1 LLAGGCEK
9 STATFCWP
17 LPIVVGQTILPPA
30 AFLATNAHVM
40 SMVYFLSIDA
50 KTSCWADVRQHQQSQ
65 MRDESASNE
74 GNMLSRC
81 LKMAALCA
89 GVAMTSV
96 AITPAVS
103 AQTFPMQPIKV
114 LIGFGPGSAA
124 DILARLVG
132 KQMEASLG
140 QPIVVENRPGN
151 SSMIA
156 AETVTRA
163 PADGYTL
170 FMATIA
176 NTLNPAETK
185 SNFNLG
191 RDLAPIAL
199 LGIVPNVL
207 VAHPSVPA
215 NNLQEL
221 IALAKS
227 KPESLTFG
235 SSGYATASYMA
246 AELFNANAGTK
257 IVMVPYQ
264 GGSNQAVSDLLSGRI
279 TLMFNVA
286 ATLAPHVEAG
296 KLKAFAVAQS
306 KRASIMPDVPTLA
319 EAGMAGYDAG
329 IWIGLL
335 APVGTPPAIIE
346 KLSGAAND
354 ALNTEAVRTA
364 LKRQGTDPLG
374 GTPKQFADFI
384 HADIEKWVAVLASSS
399 SGK

>member
-1 LLAGGCEK
+1 MFG
-9 STATFCWP
+9 
-17 LPIVVGQTILPPA
+17 
-30 AFLATNAHVM
+30 
-40 SMVYFLSIDA
+40 
-50 KTSCWADVRQHQQSQ
+50 
-65 MRDESASNE
+65 
-74 GNMLSRC
+74 RC
-81 LKMAALCA
+81 LRMSTLCIGIVMVAAGA
-89 GVAMTSV
+89 A
-96 AITPAVS
+96 S
-103 AQTFPMQPIKV
+103 AQTYPAQPVKIV
-114 LIGFGPGSAA
+114 IGFGPGSAA

-132 KQMEASLG
+132 KQMEVGLG
-140 QPIVVENRPGN
+140 QPVIVENRPGN

-156 AETVTRA
+156 AEAVARA

-199 LGIVPNVL
+199 LGTVPNVL

-215 NNLQEL
+215 NNLREL

-227 KPESLTFG
+227 KPDSLTFG

-246 AELFNANAGTK
+246 AELFNAKAGTK
-257 IVMVPYQ
+257 IVSVPYQ
-264 GGSNQAVSDLLSGRI
+264 GGSNQALSDLLSGRI

-306 KRASIMPDVPTLA
+306 KRALSMPDVPTLA
-319 EAGMAGYDAG
+319 EAGMEGFDAG

-335 APVGTPPAIIE
+335 APSGTPPAIIE
-346 KLSGAAND
+346 KLSTAAND
-354 ALNTEAVRTA
+354 ALNAEGVRAA
-364 LKRQGTDPLG
+364 LRQQGTDPVG
-374 GTPKQFADFI
+374 GTPKEFADFI
-384 HADIEKWVAVLASSS
+384 RADIEKWVAVLALPAA
-399 SGK
+399 GK

>member
-1 LLAGGCEK
+1 M
-9 STATFCWP
+9 F
-17 LPIVVGQTILPPA
+17 
-30 AFLATNAHVM
+30 
-40 SMVYFLSIDA
+40 
-50 KTSCWADVRQHQQSQ
+50 
-65 MRDESASNE
+65 
-74 GNMLSRC
+74 SRL
-81 LKMAALCA
+81 LKMIALCTGVTTVSGA
-89 GVAMTSV
+89 GTASV
-96 AITPAVS
+96 V
-103 AQTFPMQPIKV
+103 AQTYPAQPIRV
-114 LIGFGPGSAA
+114 IVGFGPGSAA

-132 KQMEASLG
+132 KQMEAGLG

-156 AETVTRA
+156 AESVARA

-191 RDLAPIAL
+191 KELAPIAL

-215 NNLQEL
+215 NSLQEL

-227 KPESLTFG
+227 KPEGLTFG

-246 AELFNANAGTK
+246 AELFNEKAGTK
-257 IVMVPYQ
+257 ILAVPYQ

-319 EAGMAGYDAG
+319 EAGMEGFDAG

-335 APVGTPPAIIE
+335 APAGTPPAIIE
-346 KLSGAAND
+346 KLSAAAND
-354 ALNTEAVRTA
+354 ALNNEAVRTA

-374 GTPKQFADFI
+374 GTSNEFADFI
-384 HADIEKWVAVLASSS
+384 RADIAKWGAILARPGPS
-399 SGK
+399 K

>member
-1 LLAGGCEK
+1 MRRSGG
-9 STATFCWP
+9 
-17 LPIVVGQTILPPA
+17 IV
-30 AFLATNAHVM
+30 
-40 SMVYFLSIDA
+40 LSYLKI
-50 KTSCWADVRQHQQSQ
+50 
-65 MRDESASNE
+65 SAV
-74 GNMLSRC
+74 
-81 LKMAALCA
+81 CA
-89 GVAMTSV
+89 GITIAVAGAAPV
-96 AITPAVS
+96 AAQPWPA
-103 AQTFPMQPIKV
+103 QPIKV
-114 LIGFGPGSAA
+114 VVGFGPGSAA
-124 DILARLVG
+124 DILARLVA
-132 KQMEASLG
+132 KQMEAGLG
-140 QPIVVENRPGN
+140 QPVVVENRPGN

-156 AETVTRA
+156 AESVARS

-191 RDLAPIAL
+191 RDLAPIVL
-199 LGIVPNVL
+199 LGTVPNVL

-246 AELFNANAGTK
+246 AELFNARAGTK
-257 IVMVPYQ
+257 ILTVPYQ
-264 GGSNQAVSDLLSGRI
+264 GGSNQALSDLLSGRI

-296 KLKAFAVAQS
+296 KLRAFAVAQS

-319 EAGMAGYDAG
+319 EAGISGYDAG

-335 APVGTPPAIIE
+335 APAGTPPAIVE
-346 KLSGAAND
+346 KLSVAANV
-354 ALNTEAVRTA
+354 ALGTEEVRTA

-374 GTPKQFADFI
+374 GTPKEFADFI
-384 HADIEKWVAVLASSS
+384 RADIEKWVAVLATVN

>member
-1 LLAGGCEK
+1 M
-9 STATFCWP
+9 F
-17 LPIVVGQTILPPA
+17 
-30 AFLATNAHVM
+30 
-40 SMVYFLSIDA
+40 
-50 KTSCWADVRQHQQSQ
+50 
-65 MRDESASNE
+65 
-74 GNMLSRC
+74 SRHIR
-81 LKMAALCA
+81 KAAL
-89 GVAMTSV
+89 GVVVAMASV
-96 AITPAVS
+96 AGTAAVM
-103 AQTFPMQPIKV
+103 AQTYPTQPVKILV
-114 LIGFGPGSAA
+114 GFGPGSAA

-156 AETVTRA
+156 AEAVARGA
-163 PADGYTL
+163 PDGYTL

-185 SNFNLG
+185 SGFNLG
-191 RDLAPIAL
+191 KDLAPIAL
-199 LGIVPNVL
+199 LGLVPNVL

-227 KPESLTFG
+227 KPETLTFG

-257 IVMVPYQ
+257 ILSVPYQ
-264 GGSNQAVSDLLSGRI
+264 GGSNQALSDLLSGRI

-306 KRASIMPDVPTLA
+306 KRASIMPEVPTLA
-319 EAGMAGYDAG
+319 EAGMTGYDAG
-329 IWIGLL
+329 VWIGLL
-335 APVGTPPAIIE
+335 APAATPPAIIE
-346 KLSGAAND
+346 KLSGAANA
-354 ALNTEAVRTA
+354 ALGAGEVRTA
-364 LKRQGTDPLG
+364 LKRQGTDPVG
-374 GTPKQFADFI
+374 GTPKEFADFI
-384 HADIEKWVAVLASSS
+384 RVDIEKWVAVLASSS
-399 SGK
+399 PAK

>member
-1 LLAGGCEK
+1 
-9 STATFCWP
+9 
-17 LPIVVGQTILPPA
+17 
-30 AFLATNAHVM
+30 
-40 SMVYFLSIDA
+40 
-50 KTSCWADVRQHQQSQ
+50 
-65 MRDESASNE
+65 
-74 GNMLSRC
+74 MLGRRF
-81 LKMAALCA
+81 KMIALCA
-89 GVAMTSV
+89 GVAVMSI
-96 AITPAVS
+96 AGAAS
-103 AQTFPMQPIKV
+103 AMAQAYPTQPIKV

-132 KQMEASLG
+132 KQMEVSLG

-156 AETVTRA
+156 AETVARA

-191 RDLAPIAL
+191 KEMAPITL
-199 LGIVPNVL
+199 LGTVPNVL

-215 NNLQEL
+215 SNLQEL
-221 IALAKS
+221 VALAKS
-227 KPESLTFG
+227 KPETLTFG

-246 AELFNANAGTK
+246 AELFNAKAGTR
-257 IVMVPYQ
+257 IVTVPYQ

-296 KLKAFAVAQS
+296 KLKAFAVAQP

-319 EAGMAGYDAG
+319 EAGMSGYDAG

-335 APVGTPPAIIE
+335 APRATPPAIIE
-346 KLSGAAND
+346 KLSAAAND

-364 LKRQGTDPLG
+364 LKLQGTDPVG
-374 GTPKQFADFI
+374 GTPNEFADFI
-384 HADIEKWVAVLASSS
+384 RADIEKWGAALASSGA
-399 SGK
+399 GK

>member
-1 LLAGGCEK
+1 MKRQGLRGGDNMFRRCIK
-9 STATFCWP
+9 
-17 LPIVVGQTILPPA
+17 VV
-30 AFLATNAHVM
+30 
-40 SMVYFLSIDA
+40 
-50 KTSCWADVRQHQQSQ
+50 
-65 MRDESASNE
+65 
-74 GNMLSRC
+74 
-81 LKMAALCA
+81 ALCA
-89 GVAMTSV
+89 GIAMIAVAGT
-96 AITPAVS
+96 AAVM
-103 AQTFPMQPIKV
+103 AQTYPVQPIKV
-114 LIGFGPGSAA
+114 IVGFGPGSAA

-132 KQMEASLG
+132 KQMEVSLR

-156 AETVTRA
+156 AETVARA
-163 PADGYTL
+163 SADGYTL

-246 AELFNANAGTK
+246 AELFNDNAGTK
-257 IVMVPYQ
+257 ILSVPYQ

-286 ATLAPHVEAG
+286 PTLAPHVEAG

-319 EAGMAGYDAG
+319 EAGMTGFDAG

-335 APVGTPPAIIE
+335 APAGTPPAIID
-346 KLSGAAND
+346 KLSGAANE
-354 ALNTEAVRTA
+354 ALNTDEVRTA

-384 HADIEKWVAVLASSS
+384 RTDIAKWVAVLASPSS
-399 SGK
+399 AK

>member
-1 LLAGGCEK
+1 M
-9 STATFCWP
+9 FCH
-17 LPIVVGQTILPPA
+17 T
-30 AFLATNAHVM
+30 
-40 SMVYFLSIDA
+40 
-50 KTSCWADVRQHQQSQ
+50 
-65 MRDESASNE
+65 
-74 GNMLSRC
+74 

-89 GVAMTSV
+89 GVMGATVAGVASV
-96 AITPAVS
+96 VAQSYPA
-103 AQTFPMQPIKV
+103 QPIKV

-156 AETVTRA
+156 AETVARA

-191 RDLAPIAL
+191 RDLKPIAM

-215 NNLQEL
+215 DNLQEL

-257 IVMVPYQ
+257 IVIVPYQ

-296 KLKAFAVAQS
+296 KLKAIAVAQS
-306 KRASIMPDVPTLA
+306 KRASTMPEVPTLA
-319 EAGMAGYDAG
+319 EAGMPGYDAG

-335 APVGTPPAIIE
+335 APAATPPAIIE

-354 ALNTEAVRTA
+354 ALNNEVVRAA

-374 GTPKQFADFI
+374 GTPKEFADFI
-384 HADIEKWVAVLASSS
+384 RADIEKWVAVLASSG

>member
-1 LLAGGCEK
+1 M
-9 STATFCWP
+9 F
-17 LPIVVGQTILPPA
+17 
-30 AFLATNAHVM
+30 
-40 SMVYFLSIDA
+40 
-50 KTSCWADVRQHQQSQ
+50 
-65 MRDESASNE
+65 
-74 GNMLSRC
+74 SRH
-81 LKMAALCA
+81 LKITALCA
-89 GVAMTSV
+89 GVAMMMV
-96 AITPAVS
+96 ANTAAVL
-103 AQTFPMQPIKV
+103 AQAYPSQPIKIV
-114 LIGFGPGSAA
+114 IGFGPGSAA

-132 KQMEASLG
+132 KPMETSLG

-151 SSMIA
+151 SSMSA
-156 AETVTRA
+156 AETVARA

-207 VAHPSVPA
+207 VANPSVPA

-221 IALAKS
+221 ITLAKS

-235 SSGYATASYMA
+235 SSGFATASHMA
-246 AELFNANAGTK
+246 AELFNEQAGTR
-257 IVMVPYQ
+257 ILTVPYQ

-319 EAGMAGYDAG
+319 EAGMTGFDAG

-335 APVGTPPAIIE
+335 APAGTPPAIIE
-346 KLSGAAND
+346 KLSIAANK
-354 ALNTEAVRTA
+354 ALGTEEVRTA
-364 LKRQGTDPLG
+364 LKRQGTDPAG
-374 GTPKQFADFI
+374 STAKEFADFI
-384 HADIEKWVAVLASSS
+384 HSDIEKWSAILASPAL
-399 SGK
+399 KK

>member
-1 LLAGGCEK
+1 VFSYPKISALC
-9 STATFCWP
+9 T
-17 LPIVVGQTILPPA
+17 VVTILAVAGA
-30 AFLATNAHVM
+30 APGM
-40 SMVYFLSIDA
+40 
-50 KTSCWADVRQHQQSQ
+50 
-65 MRDESASNE
+65 
-74 GNMLSRC
+74 
-81 LKMAALCA
+81 
-89 GVAMTSV
+89 
-96 AITPAVS
+96 
-103 AQTFPMQPIKV
+103 AQTWPAQPIKV
-114 LIGFGPGSAA
+114 VVGFGPGSAA
-124 DILARLVG
+124 DILARLVA
-132 KQMEASLG
+132 KQMEADLG
-140 QPIVVENRPGN
+140 QPIVIENRPGN

-156 AETVTRA
+156 AESVARA

-185 SNFNLG
+185 SGFNLG
-191 RDLAPIAL
+191 KDLAPIVL
-199 LGIVPNVL
+199 LGSVPNVL

-246 AELFNANAGTK
+246 AELFNAKAGTK
-257 IVMVPYQ
+257 ILSVPYQ

-306 KRASIMPDVPTLA
+306 RRASIMPDVPTLA
-319 EAGMAGYDAG
+319 EAGISGYDAG

-335 APVGTPPAIIE
+335 APAGTPSAIVE
-346 KLSGAAND
+346 KLSAAANA
-354 ALNTEAVRTA
+354 ALSIEEVRTA

-374 GTPKQFADFI
+374 GTPKEFADFI
-384 HADIEKWVAVLASSS
+384 RADIEKWVAVLAAAN

>member
-1 LLAGGCEK
+1 MFRRCNE
-9 STATFCWP
+9 
-17 LPIVVGQTILPPA
+17 VV
-30 AFLATNAHVM
+30 
-40 SMVYFLSIDA
+40 
-50 KTSCWADVRQHQQSQ
+50 
-65 MRDESASNE
+65 
-74 GNMLSRC
+74 
-81 LKMAALCA
+81 ALCA
-89 GVAMTSV
+89 SITMIAVAGT
-96 AITPAVS
+96 AAVT
-103 AQTFPMQPIKV
+103 AQTYPAQPIKV
-114 LIGFGPGSAA
+114 ILGFGPGSAA

-132 KQMEASLG
+132 KQMEVSLR

-156 AETVTRA
+156 AETVARA
-163 PADGYTL
+163 SPDGYTL

-191 RDLAPIAL
+191 RDLAPIVL
-199 LGIVPNVL
+199 LGTVPNVL

-227 KPESLTFG
+227 KPDTLTFG

-246 AELFNANAGTK
+246 AELFNAKAGTQ
-257 IVMVPYQ
+257 IVAVPYQ

-306 KRASIMPDVPTLA
+306 KRASIMPDVPTLT
-319 EAGMAGYDAG
+319 EAGMPGYDAG

-335 APVGTPPAIIE
+335 APAATPPAIIE
-346 KLSGAAND
+346 KLSTAANE
-354 ALNTEAVRTA
+354 ALKSEEVRTA
-364 LKRQGTDPLG
+364 LKRQGTDPVG
-374 GTPKQFADFI
+374 GTPKEFSDFI
-384 HADIEKWVAVLASSS
+384 RADIEKWLTILARPGL
-399 SGK
+399 GK

>member
-1 LLAGGCEK
+1 MFRRTLRV
-9 STATFCWP
+9 F
-17 LPIVVGQTILPPA
+17 V
-30 AFLATNAHVM
+30 
-40 SMVYFLSIDA
+40 
-50 KTSCWADVRQHQQSQ
+50 
-65 MRDESASNE
+65 
-74 GNMLSRC
+74 
-81 LKMAALCA
+81 LCA
-89 GVAMTSV
+89 GVALASLAGSSSGM
-96 AITPAVS
+96 
-103 AQTFPMQPIKV
+103 AQTYPAQPIKI

-124 DILARLVG
+124 DILARLVS
-132 KQMEASLG
+132 KEMEVRLG

-156 AETVTRA
+156 AETVARA

-185 SNFNLG
+185 SNFNLAK
-191 RDLAPIAL
+191 DLAPITL
-199 LGIVPNVL
+199 LGTVPNVL

-227 KPESLTFG
+227 KPDTLTFG

-286 ATLAPHVEAG
+286 ATLAPHVGAG
-296 KLKAFAVAQS
+296 KLKAFAVAQG
-306 KRASIMPDVPTLA
+306 KRASIMPDVPTLS
-319 EAGMAGYDAG
+319 EAGMTGYDAG

-335 APVGTPPAIIE
+335 APGGTPPAIIE
-346 KLSGAAND
+346 KLSAAANE
-354 ALNTEAVRTA
+354 ALNTEMVRTA
-364 LKRQGTDPLG
+364 LKRQGTDPVG
-374 GTPKQFADFI
+374 GTPKEFADFI
-384 HADIEKWVAVLASSS
+384 RADIEKWTAVLAA
-399 SGK
+399 SGGGK

>member
-1 LLAGGCEK
+1 M
-9 STATFCWP
+9 FCN
-17 LPIVVGQTILPPA
+17 T
-30 AFLATNAHVM
+30 
-40 SMVYFLSIDA
+40 
-50 KTSCWADVRQHQQSQ
+50 
-65 MRDESASNE
+65 
-74 GNMLSRC
+74 
-81 LKMAALCA
+81 LKMAVLCA
-89 GVAMTSV
+89 GVMGATVAGAASV
-96 AITPAVS
+96 A
-103 AQTFPMQPIKV
+103 AQTYPSQPIKV
-114 LIGFGPGSAA
+114 LVGFGPGSAA

-132 KQMEASLG
+132 KQMESGLG
-140 QPIVVENRPGN
+140 QPVVVENRPGN

-156 AETVTRA
+156 AETVARA

-221 IALAKS
+221 IVLAKS

-246 AELFNANAGTK
+246 AELFNADAGTK

-319 EAGMAGYDAG
+319 EAGMRGYDAG

-335 APVGTPPAIIE
+335 APVATQPAIIE

-354 ALNTEAVRTA
+354 ALNTATVRTA

-374 GTPKQFADFI
+374 GTPKEFADFI
-384 HADIEKWVAVLASSS
+384 RADIEKWVAVLASSS

>member
-1 LLAGGCEK
+1 
-9 STATFCWP
+9 
-17 LPIVVGQTILPPA
+17 
-30 AFLATNAHVM
+30 
-40 SMVYFLSIDA
+40 
-50 KTSCWADVRQHQQSQ
+50 
-65 MRDESASNE
+65 
-74 GNMLSRC
+74 
-81 LKMAALCA
+81 MAALGAVVTMIAAA
-89 GVAMTSV
+89 GTA
-96 AITPAVS
+96 AVM
-103 AQTFPMQPIKV
+103 AQTYPAQPIKV
-114 LIGFGPGSAA
+114 IVGFGPGSAA

-132 KQMEASLG
+132 KQMEVSLR

-156 AETVTRA
+156 AEAVARA
-163 PADGYTL
+163 SADGYTL

-246 AELFNANAGTK
+246 AELFNDNAGTK
-257 IVMVPYQ
+257 ILSVPYQ

-286 ATLAPHVEAG
+286 PTLAPHVEAG

-319 EAGMAGYDAG
+319 EAGMTGFDAG

-335 APVGTPPAIIE
+335 APAGTPAAIID

-354 ALNTEAVRTA
+354 ALNTDEVRTA

-374 GTPKQFADFI
+374 GTPKEFADFI
-384 HADIEKWVAVLASSS
+384 RTDIAKWVAVLASPSS
-399 SGK
+399 AK

>member
-1 LLAGGCEK
+1 M
-9 STATFCWP
+9 F
-17 LPIVVGQTILPPA
+17 
-30 AFLATNAHVM
+30 
-40 SMVYFLSIDA
+40 
-50 KTSCWADVRQHQQSQ
+50 
-65 MRDESASNE
+65 
-74 GNMLSRC
+74 SRY
-81 LKMAALCA
+81 LKLTALCTGAAMIVAA
-89 GVAMTSV
+89 GTASV
-96 AITPAVS
+96 L
-103 AQTFPMQPIKV
+103 AQTYPSQPIKIV
-114 LIGFGPGSAA
+114 IGFGPGSAA

-132 KQMEASLG
+132 KPMEAKLG

-156 AETVTRA
+156 AETVARA

-191 RDLAPIAL
+191 RDMAPIAL

-207 VAHPSVPA
+207 VANPTVPA

-227 KPESLTFG
+227 KPDSLTFG
-235 SSGYATASYMA
+235 SSGYATASHMA
-246 AELFNANAGTK
+246 AELFNEKAGTK
-257 IVMVPYQ
+257 ILTVPYQ

-286 ATLAPHVEAG
+286 ATLAPQVEAG

-306 KRASIMPDVPTLA
+306 KRASIMPDVPTLS
-319 EAGMAGYDAG
+319 EAGMTGFDAG

-335 APVGTPPAIIE
+335 APAGTPPAIIE
-346 KLSGAAND
+346 KLSAAANE
-354 ALNTEAVRTA
+354 ALGTEGVRTA
-364 LKRQGTDPLG
+364 LQQQGTDPSG
-374 GTPKQFADFI
+374 STPKEFTDFI
-384 HADIEKWVAVLASSS
+384 RSDIEKWSAILASPGSR
-399 SGK
+399 K